1 MPPRVKVRRR
11 PELRGIPPANKKWE
25 PIMLV
30 HIYKMGRQKL
40 SQSQAAASLNVAK
53 ITFETWLRQRPG
65 CRAAWEMGYNEASMT
80 GKSIPNIVDYC
91 YTKLPLTVRGIWDEM
106 MDIQTDGGDPSGEAT
121 EQLLRLHG
129 KPVRQRLFIHAI
141 VWTNFNMNKAAR
153 LCNITFASV
162 QSWLEDPNFR
172 ELLKELEW
180 QKKNFFENAFLQ
192 KVAEG
197 DSAAIIHAVKTQ
209 LKDRGYNEKVVVEHQ
224 GIVQHEHNQGFNINA
239 LLDDLSINAKHEV
252 LMAMRKHN
260 MLPQGQGAAQ
270 LPEPTIL
277 DAEVT

>member
-1 MPPRVKVRRR
+1 
-11 PELRGIPPANKKWE
+11 
-25 PIMLV
+25 
-30 HIYKMGRQKL
+30 
-40 SQSQAAASLNVAK
+40 
-53 ITFETWLRQRPG
+53 
-65 CRAAWEMGYNEASMT
+65 MGYNEASMT

-106 MDIQTDGGDPSGEAT
+106 RDIQTDGGDPSGEAT